1 MAAPKPDR
9 FDQAAVA
16 PTPHAGHGRGEATA
30 WPAIAAAM
38 LCGVAVS
45 MNIGKLPIAL
55 PAMRADLGL
64 SLVAAGWLAAMF
76 NTIAMAG
83 GVFAGILADRSGA
96 LRFCV
101 GAMIASGAGALV
113 AIAVPGE
120 GALLASRAIEGVGF
134 IAVAV
139 AAPALVSAAATSSQR
154 RLALAIWSCYMP
166 SGIALGMLLAPP
178 LLAVAGWRALWTVAF
193 CFTVAAMALL
203 VAQRR
208 RYDGAPASGGAT
220 FADVGAALRKP
231 AAWLLAVTLA
241 CFAVQLFAIVTW
253 LPTFLREQRGV
264 DATTA
269 AALTAFA
276 IAIGMPG
283 NLVGGKLVQRGGHRG
298 RIVAAS
304 MLGCVLCSVGI
315 LSAALPDGLR
325 YALCLALSLVGG
337 IVPAA
342 VISSSA
348 VLADKPQQV
357 STLQGLYMQASNVGQ
372 FAGALAVAWAV
383 SAAGGAWSAALWVTV
398 PAGLVGAGAAL
409 ALARRQ
415 LHSHRPTGA

>member
-1 MAAPKPDR
+1 
-9 FDQAAVA
+9 
-16 PTPHAGHGRGEATA
+16 
-30 WPAIAAAM
+30 
-38 LCGVAVS
+38 
-45 MNIGKLPIAL
+45 
-55 PAMRADLGL
+55 
-64 SLVAAGWLAAMF
+64 
-76 NTIAMAG
+76 
-83 GVFAGILADRSGA
+83 
-96 LRFCV
+96 
-101 GAMIASGAGALV
+101 
-113 AIAVPGE
+113 
-120 GALLASRAIEGVGF
+120 
-134 IAVAV
+134 
-139 AAPALVSAAATSSQR
+139 
-154 RLALAIWSCYMP
+154 
-166 SGIALGMLLAPP
+166 
-178 LLAVAGWRALWTVAF
+178 
-193 CFTVAAMALL
+193 
-203 VAQRR
+203 
-208 RYDGAPASGGAT
+208 
-220 FADVGAALRKP
+220 
-231 AAWLLAVTLA
+231 
-241 CFAVQLFAIVTW
+241 
-253 LPTFLREQRGV
+253 RGV